1 MALRWYEGFFLFDS
15 AEASKD
21 LAATL
26 GHVKTVLEKFGSK
39 VMKIE
44 KWDDRKLAYDIG
56 NVKRGTYVNVFFQCE
71 PKDMAQMRRDIELSE
86 TIVRHLI
93 IEDEDLLMHIEE
105 RERVKKKREA
115 EAAQAAADG
124 FPIEGERG
132 RYGDRPRF
140 SRDRDDRPHRRDRMP
155 APAPVAADDGED
167 VG

>member
-1 MALRWYEGFFLFDS
+1 MALRWYEGMFLFDS
-15 AEASKD
+15 TEASKD

-26 GHVKTVLEKFGSK
+26 LHVRTVLEKHGSK
-39 VMKIE
+39 IMKLE

-56 NVKRGTYVNVFFQCE
+56 NVKRGTYVLCFFQCE
-71 PKDMAQMRRDIELSE
+71 PKEMAPMRRDLELSE
-86 TIVRHLI
+86 HVVRHLI
-93 IEDEDLLMHIEE
+93 LEDEELLLHIEE

-140 SRDRDDRPHRRDRMP
+140 SRDRDRDDRPPRRER
-155 APAPVAADDGED
+155 APAPVAADQDAE
-167 VG
+167 